1 MAIPYL
7 QVALDNLTLD
17 SALDCTRVLAD
28 HVDVIECGT
37 LLSFGAGAPHAVR
50 CLRALKA
57 AIARFAAERI
67 RDGRTVFLYAC
78 LAALRASEE

>member
-17 SALDCTRVLAD
+17 SALDSTRVQAD
-28 HVDVIECGT
+28 HVDVVECGT

-50 CLRALKA
+50 CLRALRA
-57 AIARFAAERI
+57 AIAAERI